1 MLAVAHFT
9 TGCAT
14 AITLCQPK
22 KLTDIISVGL
32 IGGLAGMWPDCD
44 LGNSKISKQ
53 ANNAMKILLPLLIF
67 AVLVAHEGINIY
79 DMKRFITFF
88 GGISVF
94 IAFTVASRTRPHRE
108 FTHSL
113 VCAIGLFIA
122 SKFIIEEYA
131 MAVLVGLL
139 SHIVLDILNTKGVIV
154 FFPFKKG
161 FKLGLCKSNGI
172 VNQIIPV
179 VCIIYIS
186 ISVIVKIM

>member
-22 KLTDIISVGL
+22 KLTDVITVGL
-32 IGGLAGMWPDCD
+32 IGGLAGIWPDCD

-53 ANNAMKILLPLLIF
+53 ANNTMKILLPLLMF
-67 AVLVAHEGINIY
+67 SALVAHEGINIY

-88 GGISVF
+88 GGIFVF
-94 IAFTVASRTRPHRE
+94 IAFTIISRTRPHRE

-113 VCAIGLFIA
+113 ICAIGLFIA
-122 SKFIIEEYA
+122 AKFIITEYA